1 MVNHFT
7 WMIPTSKEREMATS
21 ILADSRGVHNP
32 VLAPVEEGL
41 DIEPLPGVGLGDN
54 GMEPTSRSTT

>member
-1 MVNHFT
+1 
-7 WMIPTSKEREMATS
+7 MATS

-32 VLAPVEEGL
+32 VLAPVGEGL
-41 DIEPLPGVGLGDN
+41 DIEPLAGVGLGDN

>member
-1 MVNHFT
+1 
-7 WMIPTSKEREMATS
+7 MIPTSKEREMATS

-32 VLAPVEEGL
+32 ALAPVGEGL

>member
-21 ILADSRGVHNP
+21 ILADSRGDHNP
-32 VLAPVEEGL
+32 VLAPVGEGL